1 MLCVL
6 IRIAS
11 NENTQYTIFNIEKKI
26 SLYYPKTAAIG
37 FFQGTQ
43 RRVWNS
49 HGKGA
54 LSVRATGGLINFEQ
68 LQKLKKVF
76 KKVGRKNR

>member
-1 MLCVL
+1 MKICSKQGKFKLMSINHSARSGGIIGMFFFDFLQPKGMLCVL

-26 SLYYPKTAAIG
+26 SLIYYPKIAAIG

-43 RRVWNS
+43 RRV
-49 HGKGA
+49 
-54 LSVRATGGLINFEQ
+54 
-68 LQKLKKVF
+68 
-76 KKVGRKNR
+76 